1 MNITKDQIARVAE
14 DGFGN
19 WHVWVTLSPSEARIL
34 KFKKKPTV
42 QDVIDA
48 ASRIV
53 LTEEKP
59 VDQLQARLNEI
70 DRQLTDLQ
78 AEKAQIQLKLQP
90 VEVKDVVTD
99 A

>member
-1 MNITKDQIARVAE
+1 MNVTKDQIARVAE

-19 WHVWVTLSPSEARIL
+19 WHVWVTISPSEARIL

-42 QDVIDA
+42 QDVVDA
-48 ASRIV
+48 ASKIV
-53 LTEEKP
+53 LGEEKP
-59 VDQLQARLNEI
+59 VDQLQARLDEI

-78 AEKAQIQLKLQP
+78 TEKAEIQLKLQP
-90 VEVKDVVTD
+90 VEVKNVVTN